1 MLNMAQLELKNIS
14 ISLSGKEILK
24 NVSLKINDNEKV
36 ALVGRNGCGKTTLLR
51 FLLGEVEMD
60 YNDDNSL
67 GEYIKDK
74 KAEFGVLNQIV
85 TDNNITAY
93 EFIEKAFDKVLE
105 LKNKIDDLS
114 KKLEQEFDEKVAI
127 RLNQLTEEYAN
138 LGGHYYEKE
147 INKAFC
153 KFGFDL
159 SEINKKLSEFSG
171 GQVTKLSLLRL
182 VLSKPEILLLDE
194 PTNHLDID
202 AIEWLEE
209 YLSKYDKNIIIVSH
223 DRMFIDNTCNVIVD
237 IDNKN
242 LVRYE
247 GNYTSFLEQKKINY
261 ELELAKFNKNLKE
274 IERLTAIAD
283 RFRYK
288 ATKAKMV
295 KSKDKIIEKLQENN
309 IKPIKENTKNFN
321 FDIKPLKQGG
331 KEVLRLDAL
340 EFGYKSDN
348 QNKSLGKVDL
358 ILNRTDRLAIIGK
371 NGTGKSTLL
380 KTIVGKIDKISGN
393 YRFGYDIEY
402 EYFDQNVAENQ
413 SEKTVMEYY
422 REIFSTLSNEEVR
435 NRLGSFLFSGDEVNK
450 VVKNLSGGEKV
461 RLTFALLFEKR
472 PNLLILDE
480 PTNHLDILGKESL
493 EDILNNYKGTVIFV
507 SHDRYFIKKVSTRVL
522 YFDGDEIKLFDY
534 GYEDYDRYIKKKN
547 GEEVINEAVYRVK
560 KENQKLIKEYNEAKF
575 ANNYKKLISQMVLD
589 DEIEETKE
597 EIELTK
603 EELYQLQKQKQKDE
617 KLAKKIEDKISNL
630 EKEIEQLNI
639 EYTKEEYQSDF
650 NKLCEINL
658 SIEEK
663 NKQIEDLLTQ
673 WNELTT

>member
-1 MLNMAQLELKNIS
+1 MAQLELKNIS

-51 FLLGEVEMD
+51 FLIGEVEMD

-85 TDNNITAY
+85 KDNNITAY
-93 EFIEKAFDKVLE
+93 EFIEKAFDNVIE

-114 KKLEQEFDEKVAI
+114 KKLEQEFDEKLAI

-309 IKPIKENTKNFN
+309 IKPKKENTRNFN

-331 KEVLRLDAL
+331 KEVLRLDGL

-348 QNKSLGKVDL
+348 QDKSLGKLDL
-358 ILNRTDRLAIIGK
+358 ILYRSDRLAIVGK

-380 KTIVGKIDKISGN
+380 KTIVGKIDKVSGN

-413 SEKTVMEYY
+413 SEKTVMEHY
-422 REIFSTLSNEEVR
+422 REMFPMLSNEEVR
-435 NRLGSFLFSGDEVNK
+435 NRLGNFLFSGDEVNK

-493 EDILNNYKGTVIFV
+493 EDILNNYKGSVIFV
-507 SHDRYFIKKVSTRVL
+507 SHDRYFIKKVATRIL
-522 YFDGDEIKLFDY
+522 YFDADEIRLFDY
-534 GYEDYDRYIKKKN
+534 GYEDYDRYIKKRK
-547 GEEVINEAVYRVK
+547 GEEVINEAAYRVK

-589 DEIEETKE
+589 DEIEDAKE
-597 EIELTK
+597 EVELTK
-603 EELYQLQKQKQKDE
+603 EELYQLTKQQKKDE
-617 KLAKKIEDKISNL
+617 KLAKRIEEKISNL

-639 EYTKEEYQSDF
+639 EYTREEYQTDF

-673 WNELTT
+673 WDRLLN